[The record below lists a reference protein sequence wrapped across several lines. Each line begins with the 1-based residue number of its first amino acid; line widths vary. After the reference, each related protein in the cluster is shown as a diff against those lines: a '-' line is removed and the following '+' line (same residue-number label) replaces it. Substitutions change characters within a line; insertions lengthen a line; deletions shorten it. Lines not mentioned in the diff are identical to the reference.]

1 MGMGIVAM
9 HYTGMAALKVEP
21 AIVWDMF
28 WVAISVIIALTAS
41 FAALWLTFRLRHEAA
56 QVALMRFGAAILMG
70 IAIAGMHYSGMM
82 AARFPNQE
90 PMSHHGV
97 NGNWLAVL
105 VSVVAF
111 SILGIT
117 YSFPCWMHAC
127 RRGHLSWPRHWQK
140 RTASWPNWRYTIP

>member
-56 QVALMRFGAAILMG
+56 QVALMRFGAAIDGDRHCRYALQRHDG
-70 IAIAGMHYSGMM
+70 RAIPKPGANES
-82 AARFPNQE
+82 P
-90 PMSHHGV
+90 
-97 NGNWLAVL
+97 
-105 VSVVAF
+105 
-111 SILGIT
+111 
-117 YSFPCWMHAC
+117 
-127 RRGHLSWPRHWQK
+127 
-140 RTASWPNWRYTIP
+140 WR